1 MNQPPTPSPLADLAA
16 ILRRPV
22 TSGRDLKAI
31 ETLCEAFLDR
41 PRAER
46 ARAARELPRLAREA
60 DTVLLLSAMAAVSG
74 DLRYYDEL
82 LDAVERNIAQSGL
95 EGLLH
100 IHAGIGRQ
108 IFLMRM
114 DPASRPGFFEE
125 RQFPFYRRILDEIR
139 RRQAI
144 VPPARRAGGADSG
157 RVVLVTNQ
165 FLSLRHQPSRDLL
178 SYAALLEDRCGREV
192 VILNTN
198 IMPAEVHSLFVPSFA
213 ASVEPALSGDQRI
226 EADGRAFRM
235 LSSVEPCVSPGKIGW
250 FLKAI
255 AALDPD
261 AVLSL
266 GGSCVVADL
275 MAGARP
281 TLCIP
286 TTTGATLSLADIVLD
301 FGGGTAPAHGPLAR
315 SWRPFRFLHSL
326 AGAAPRADAARA
338 AFGLDEGA
346 FVCAVVGNRLDA
358 EADGAFLAM
367 LEALLDRVPRAVAVF
382 AGQADTLPRRLAA
395 ARHAGRLRCL
405 GYVSDIGALLAVC
418 DAYVNPRRTGGGAS
432 AAEALAAGAVPLS
445 LPGGDVASVVGPRFT
460 HPDYGAFVER
470 LAALAADPAAL
481 AAAAAEARVQ
491 GSRRS
496 GPEEAAA
503 DLSRYLDEAA
513 ALFRHRRPSTE
524 GSGKD

>member
-1 MNQPPTPSPLADLAA
+1 MSQPPTTAPLTDLAA
-16 ILRRPV
+16 ALRRPV
-22 TSGRDLKAI
+22 TSGRDLKTI

-41 PRAER
+41 PKAER
-46 ARAARELPRLAREA
+46 ARAARELPRLARGA

-82 LDAVERNIAQSGL
+82 LDAVEGSIGQSGL

-108 IFLMRM
+108 LFLMRM

-139 RRQAI
+139 RRQAV
-144 VPPARRAGGADSG
+144 VPPARRARGADTG

-213 ASVEPALSGDQRI
+213 ASVEPAFSGDQRI
-226 EADGRAFRM
+226 QADGRTHRM
-235 LSSVEPCVSPGKIGW
+235 LSSVEPCVGPGKIAW
-250 FLKAI
+250 FLEAI

-266 GGSCVVADL
+266 GGSNVVADL
-275 MAGARP
+275 MAGTRP

-301 FGGGTAPAHGPLAR
+301 FGGGAAPTQGPLAR

-326 AGAAPRADAARA
+326 AGAVPRAAGSRA
-338 AFGLDEGA
+338 AFGLEEDA
-346 FVCAVVGNRLDA
+346 FVCAVVGNRLD
-358 EADGAFLAM
+358 EEVDGAFLAM

-382 AGQADTLPRRLAA
+382 AGHADALPRRLASS
-395 ARHAGRLRCL
+395 RHAGRLRSL
-405 GYVSDIGALLAVC
+405 GYVSDMGALLAVC

-445 LPGGDVASVVGPRFT
+445 LPGGDVASVVGQRFT

-491 GSRRS
+491 GSRRA

-503 DLSRYLDEAA
+503 ALTRHLDEAA
-513 ALFRHRRPSTE
+513 SLFRSRRSFA
-524 GSGKD
+524 D

>member
-1 MNQPPTPSPLADLAA
+1 MPQPPALTDLAA
-16 ILRRPV
+16 ALRRPV

-31 ETLCEAFLDR
+31 EILCEAFLDR

-46 ARAARELPRLAREA
+46 ARAARELPRLAQGA
-60 DTVLLLSAMAAVSG
+60 DTVLMLSAMATVSG

-82 LDAVERNIAQSGL
+82 LDAIEGNIAQSGL

-108 IFLMRM
+108 LFLMRM

-125 RQFPFYRRILDEIR
+125 RQFPFYRRILGEIR
-139 RRQAI
+139 RRQAV
-144 VPPARRAGGADSG
+144 VPPARRAGGAGTG

-213 ASVEPALSGDQRI
+213 ASVEPTLSGDQRI
-226 EADGRAFRM
+226 EADGRAYRM
-235 LSSVEPCVSPGKIGW
+235 LSSVEPCVSPGKIAW
-250 FLKAI
+250 FLEAI

-275 MAGARP
+275 MAGTRP

-286 TTTGATLSLADIVLD
+286 TTSGATLSLADIVLD
-301 FGGGTAPAHGPLAR
+301 FGGGAAPTHGPLAQ

-326 AGAAPRADAARA
+326 AGAAPRTDAARA
-338 AFGLDEGA
+338 AFGLEENA
-346 FVCAVVGNRLDA
+346 FVCAVVGNRLDD

-367 LEALLDRVPRAVAVF
+367 LEALFDRVPRAVTVF
-382 AGQADTLPRRLAA
+382 AGHAEALPRRLAA
-395 ARHAGRLRCL
+395 SRHAGRLCCL
-405 GYVSDIGALLAVC
+405 GYVSDMGALLAVC

-460 HPDYGAFVER
+460 LPDYGAFVER
-470 LAALAADPAAL
+470 LAALAADPAAR

-496 GPEEAAA
+496 GPEETAAA
-503 DLSRYLDEAA
+503 LSRHLDEATT
-513 ALFRHRRPSTE
+513 LFHGRRPLE
-524 GSGKD
+524 E